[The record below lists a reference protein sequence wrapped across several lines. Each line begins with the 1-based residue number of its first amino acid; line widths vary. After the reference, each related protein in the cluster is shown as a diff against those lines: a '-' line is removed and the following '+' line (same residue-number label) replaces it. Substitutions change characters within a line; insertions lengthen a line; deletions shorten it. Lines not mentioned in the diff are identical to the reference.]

1 MERYETYLGLLGAS
15 EQGALALA
23 GWSGIGL
30 VLLLGVGL
38 WLPLGLS
45 SVRAWAVRDGEGES
59 AGAPMDWSR
68 VLPVGLASGLA
79 LAVGAWTL
87 SLFLFGNFLLGDA
100 ILCLAALSSAVLAW
114 AGRTRLPGVLGQAG
128 VFVCVSLFALGLGLW
143 HHAATDMPVEQGG
156 ARLVFSDLQRDVGAH
171 ITMAGLVRDGGL
183 PMQNLWGSGEHEY
196 WMLSHTGHLVLISGL
211 SELLGIGLYRASS
224 VLWISAML
232 LTVWAALGL
241 LAGARIPA
249 VFRFILAGAT
259 LVWGAAAFPEFHRIY
274 DPMREASAGGFELD
288 SPGYWVA
295 ARAFWNL
302 PQALSIALTF
312 CSLLL
317 LQAFAALRQTRPG
330 LPWLLVVGT
339 CLAVVGGWTKP
350 SIIIFYGPALLLWLA
365 LNRAEAREYVSV
377 GIPLLIGGFVYALPA
392 AFFDLPEGSS
402 WSFLPGWEQWSR
414 VGGFILAASPGLA
427 ILALSPLAKMAKSWS
442 QPAEYRVL
450 DLALLAAGGSV
461 LFALIFSEDV
471 FVGDRVFQPNIW
483 WGMSACFVL
492 LVPMLGRQ
500 GFGMLGDP
508 GWRSLAAGVG
518 LALGLLH
525 AFNGFCL
532 AIVYPALN
540 LRGHLASDA
549 EVLAGAREQTSPG
562 TRFALDPSLQD
573 YDLVGYL
580 ARPTLM
586 RARAASP
593 AQRRDFDAW
602 QAFVQGSQAS
612 RRPFLGSLDAI
623 VLRRD
628 RPSVAQALSSRNW
641 ARASLDAR
649 HDLWLAPTR

>member
-15 EQGALALA
+15 EQGVLALA
-23 GWSGIGL
+23 GWSGVGL
-30 VLLLGVGL
+30 VLILAFGL
-38 WLPLGLS
+38 WVPLGLGP
-45 SVRAWAVRDGEGES
+45 VRAWAVRDGGGEG
-59 AGAPMDWSR
+59 AAAPMDWAR

-79 LAVGAWTL
+79 LAVGAWTF
-87 SLFLFGNFLLGDA
+87 SLFLFGDFLLGNA
-100 ILCLAALSSAVLAW
+100 ILCLAGLSSAGLAW
-114 AGRTRLPGVLGQAG
+114 AGRARLPGVLGQAG

-143 HHAATDMPVEQGG
+143 HHAATDMSVDQGA

-183 PMQNLWGSGEHEY
+183 PMQNLWGSEEHEY
-196 WMLSHTGHLVLISGL
+196 WILSHTGHLALISGL
-211 SELLGIGLYRASS
+211 SELLEISLYRASS
-224 VLWISAML
+224 VLWINAML

-249 VFRFILAGAT
+249 AFRFILVGAT
-259 LVWGAAAFPEFHRIY
+259 LVWGAAAFPDFHRIY

-288 SPGYWVA
+288 APGYWVA

-312 CSLLL
+312 GALLL
-317 LQAFAALRQTRPG
+317 LQAFAAVRQARPG
-330 LPWLLVVGT
+330 FPWLLVVGT
-339 CLAVVGGWTKP
+339 CLAVAGGWTKP
-350 SIIIFYGPALLLWLA
+350 SIIVFYGPALLLWLA
-365 LNRAEAREYVSV
+365 LNRAGTREYLSV
-377 GIPLLIGGFVYALPA
+377 GIPLLIGGFVYSIPA
-392 AFFDLPEGSS
+392 VFFDLPEGSN
-402 WSFLPGWEQWSR
+402 WSSLPGLDQWSR
-414 VGGFILAASPGLA
+414 VGGFIVAAGAGLA
-427 ILALSPLAKMAKSWS
+427 ILALYPLVNMAKSWS

-461 LFALIFSEDV
+461 LFSLLFSEDA

-492 LVPMLGRQ
+492 GVPLLGRK
-500 GFGMLGDP
+500 GFGMLGDS

-525 AFNGFCL
+525 VFNGFCL

-549 EVLAGAREQTSPG
+549 EVLAGAREQTLPG
-562 TRFALDPSLQD
+562 MRFALDPTLQE
-573 YDLVGYL
+573 YDLLGYL

-586 RARAASP
+586 KARTASAAQS
-593 AQRRDFDAW
+593 QDFDAW
-602 QAFVQGSQAS
+602 QAFVQGPRAS
-612 RRPFLGSLDAI
+612 RMPFLGSLDAI

-628 RPSVAQALSSRNW
+628 RRSVARALLSRNW
-641 ARASLDAR
+641 VGASLDGR
-649 HDLWLAPTR
+649 YDLWLAPAR